1 MSQPTSPR
9 RRGPGLG
16 TVLGAVA
23 ALLAA
28 TFCFVGCLAAI
39 SALGREHEAPTAALI
54 AAAAVFAVAA
64 VVLIRVAIRLEHR
77 FRPAQPA
84 ARVTPAGVPRTPAR
98 RPRNG
103 PASRI
108 VAIVIVIGAAAAL
121 TTLAVSLHSQAARS
135 SYTQHHGLVR
145 TATIEAVQP
154 VSNSTSHDSWTT
166 YDYDLALAAPAGA
179 VTRTVAHDPTRDFR
193 RFDQGDTISVLVDP
207 RQPDYAELPG
217 IPVESSSWFIGP
229 LALAVVFVGLIVLI
243 SAEEIKHRRLRSA
256 KTRRRSGSPL
266 AAPPATAATSDP
278 AESPQ

>member
-1 MSQPTSPR
+1 MSQQTSPR
-9 RRGPGLG
+9 RRPGLG

-39 SALGREHEAPTAALI
+39 STLGREHEAPTAALI

-64 VVLIRVAIRLEHR
+64 VVLLRVAIRLEHR

-84 ARVTPAGVPRTPAR
+84 ARATPAAVPRPSAR
-98 RPRNG
+98 RPLNS

-108 VAIVIVIGAAAAL
+108 VGLVIVIGAAAAL
-121 TTLAVSLHSQAARS
+121 TTLAVSLHSQADRS
-135 SYTQHHGLVR
+135 SYTQHHGLAR
-145 TATIEAVQP
+145 KATIEAVQP

-166 YDYDLALAAPAGA
+166 YDYDLALAVPVGA
-179 VTRTVAHDPTRDFR
+179 ATRTVAHDPTRDFR
-193 RFDQGDTISVLVDP
+193 RFDRGDTISVLVDP
-207 RQPDYAELPG
+207 RQLDYAELPG

-229 LALAVVFVGLIVLI
+229 LVLAVVFVGLIVLI
-243 SAEEIKHRRLRSA
+243 TAEEIRHRRLRSTQA
-256 KTRRRSGSPL
+256 RGRSDSRPAGPS
-266 AAPPATAATSDP
+266 ATAATSDP